1 MMEGN
6 FANMRRIE
14 LLNQDNYRSWAQ
26 DMKVLLRQENVWGLI
41 DENIYHHVAS
51 DKKQCI
57 ADCDTPLESW
67 NKLKDIYE
75 PSSRARKARM
85 RREFLNLKLESGKE
99 MAVFLSRV
107 DIAAKQLEDLKETV
121 SDAHKA
127 YQYLDYLPDEYQQAV
142 FSIYHWIDAEFTS
155 QKVSLQLLAEY
166 SCLKNVHGHIERRNE
181 DSKALRTEINRNP
194 NYGQRKSDF
203 YCYNCGISGHIARK
217 CVHPR
222 KQRDKS
228 YNRMES

>member
-1 MMEGN
+1 GTLKPPDPDD
-6 FANMRRIE
+6 AKTTTKDIE
-14 LLNQDNYRSWAQ
+14 KYKKKINNTL
-26 DMKVLLRQENVWGLI
+26 G
-41 DENIYHHVAS
+41 NIYHHLAS

-57 ADCDTPLESW
+57 ADCDTPLESR

-85 RREFLNLKLESGKE
+85 RREFLNLKLETGEE
-99 MAVFLSRV
+99 MTVFLSRV

-166 SCLKNVHGHIERRNE
+166 SRLKNVHGHIERRNE
-181 DSKALRTEINRNP
+181 DSKALRTEITRNP
-194 NYGQRKSDF
+194 NYGEKKCLLGGKSSR
-203 YCYNCGISGHIARK
+203 CR
-217 CVHPR
+217 
-222 KQRDKS
+222 
-228 YNRMES
+228 